1 MIPNLQNFVHTYSKI
16 GNCKNPFQKIL
27 SKSIYVPWCIL
38 GSPITPL
45 KMNFLDVSKLLQN
58 IPMMQGWQQSNKSS
72 LPQIIQLF
80 LQPDG
85 KSIHW
90 KKMYISLIVSD
101 YHIISWHIIRF
112 TFFLFCLEKNTTKMF
127 FFLFVFITSLSLLT
141 MFPFNY
147 FKHNKISSKHC

>member
-90 KKMYISLIVSD
+90 KKIYISLIVSD

-127 FFLFVFITSLSLLT
+127 FFFFCLYN
-141 MFPFNY
+141 FPFIVDNVPIQL
-147 FKHNKISSKHC
+147 F